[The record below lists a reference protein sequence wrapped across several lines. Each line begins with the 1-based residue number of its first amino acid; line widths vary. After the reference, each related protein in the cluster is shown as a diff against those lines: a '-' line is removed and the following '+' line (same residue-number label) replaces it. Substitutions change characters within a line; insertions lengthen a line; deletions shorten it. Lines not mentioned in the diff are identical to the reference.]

1 MRNSY
6 LPYNPVF
13 ESLSLQAN
21 KYVSSPRFSIYEAE
35 AEENKLD
42 AEETQKYVITVI
54 IDNLLA
60 NVKVFSLASPF
71 ESMSKEILPFLSE
84 KSDTLSKNASI
95 KDLVTSIYAIWEKC
109 YALASAHK
117 RKDMIMPYYN
127 KVNAGM
133 NSLMEAWKA
142 LQDAAGD
149 QLSRPELLELVNSKM
164 AENMK
169 TFKEKIAEIK
179 NAQEKGNKK

>member
-13 ESLSLQAN
+13 ESLSLQAS
-21 KYVSSPRFSIYEAE
+21 KYTSSPRFSIYE

-42 AEETQKYVITVI
+42 AEETQKYVITVVL
-54 IDNLLA
+54 DNLLA
-60 NVKVFSLASPF
+60 NVKAFSLSAPF
-71 ESMSKEILPFLSE
+71 ASMSKEILPLLSE

-95 KDLVTSIYAIWEKC
+95 EDLVTSIYEIWEKC

-127 KVNAGM
+127 KVNTGM

-142 LQDAAGD
+142 LKEAAGN

-164 AENMK
+164 EENMK
-169 TFKEKIAEIK
+169 TFKEELAKIK
-179 NAQEKGNKK
+179 SVLEKGDKK